1 MCLWN
6 IYFQNLSLSGLS
18 KLGALYVDE
27 RILFNSSRLENM
39 HSNSWLQQQLS
50 FDSLIGF
57 VKTGNLSNQNT
68 FAKSQ
73 GG

>member
-6 IYFQNLSLSGLS
+6 INLSLSGLS

-27 RILFNSSRLENM
+27 RILFHSSKLED
-39 HSNSWLQQQLS
+39 SNSWLQQQLS

-73 GG
+73 WWLPSS